1 MSFRDEPEVVV
12 SPTLR
17 QIVTGVGHVS
27 ATLDAGAARAYG
39 QELIQAADELDR
51 LLAHD
56 HSDTTSHVVP
66 IKEPKP

>member
-1 MSFRDEPEVVV
+1 MSFRDEPEVIV
-12 SPTLR
+12 SHTLR

-51 LLAHD
+51 LLEHD
-56 HSDTTSHVVP
+56 RSDTSSHVTP
-66 IKEPKP
+66 IRDPKS